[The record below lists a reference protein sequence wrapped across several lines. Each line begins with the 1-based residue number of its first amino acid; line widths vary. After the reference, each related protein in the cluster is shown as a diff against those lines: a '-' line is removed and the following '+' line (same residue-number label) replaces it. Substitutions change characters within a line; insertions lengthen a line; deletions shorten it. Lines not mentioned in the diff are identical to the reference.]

1 MCSLKSQFNLLS
13 LRCTNL
19 TNSISIRPPLFPI
32 SHQKHAT
39 NLRTGSSLL
48 SKVSIT
54 VHRHTVSQ
62 CTTKSDDIINNTI
75 LIQEVDPR
83 CQNLSKGQNW
93 TQVGTNEIDYS
104 RSLIVGAVSVG
115 VLLFLMGL
123 DDQKALALGPEGPLA
138 EEFWDNVRRYAL
150 YALTVSTGALYT
162 IFLPIFELLKNPI
175 SAILILAILGGGFY
189 LVSQVV
195 SAMVGITDFS
205 YDYSY

>member
-1 MCSLKSQFNLLS
+1 MCSLKSQFNL

-32 SHQKHAT
+32 SHQKYHT
-39 NLRTGSSLL
+39 NPRAASSLL

-54 VHRHTVSQ
+54 IQRHTAPQ
-62 CTTKSDDIINNTI
+62 CTVKSDEIFNNTI

-83 CQNLSKGQNW
+83 CQNLSKGQNMAH
-93 TQVGTNEIDYS
+93 VCTNEIDYS

-195 SAMVGITDFS
+195 SAMVGVTDFS